1 MRDAARYLYVHRAAE
16 YGRILHGFSAVCM
29 GLEYFSRW
37 YGSELA
43 PDPAAADMT
52 YLVTVFFKRQSPGR
66 FTLAALRTIIEDR
79 VIYSHNLN
87 RS

>member
-1 MRDAARYLYVHRAAE
+1 MSYIAEFVWKPRMSDAARYLYVHRAAE

-52 YLVTVFFKRQSPGR
+52 YLVTVFSDDSPQ
-66 FTLAALRTIIEDR
+66 
-79 VIYSHNLN
+79 VVSHSLHCVQ
-87 RS
+87 